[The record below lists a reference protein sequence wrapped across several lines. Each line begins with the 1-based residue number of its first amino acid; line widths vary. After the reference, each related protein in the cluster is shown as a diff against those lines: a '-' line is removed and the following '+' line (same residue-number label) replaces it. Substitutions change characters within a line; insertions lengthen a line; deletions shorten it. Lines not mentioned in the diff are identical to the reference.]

1 MASLKKNIF
10 WNSVRVGSNLVF
22 PLVTFPY
29 VSRVLGPDTIGLFNY
44 VTAIAAYFTLFA
56 SLGFPIYGVREIA
69 NVKDKPE
76 EFGNIVNSI
85 FTANVIA
92 TFIVYLA
99 YFVVALLI
107 SGEYLLL
114 YFIIGL
120 SVLMSCISFDWFYQG
135 IEDFRYITVR
145 SLIIKV
151 ISIVGLFI
159 FVHDKS
165 DLLAYA
171 ILSIVGTCGNNI
183 LNLIRINKYV
193 KLRFSLV
200 DCWKHTR
207 GASTLFLGTI
217 AVSLYTNLNSIMVG
231 ALGTMEAVG
240 FFTTGNKVVSLVM
253 TIITAVTSTIIPRM
267 SYLVG
272 NGKEEEA
279 AFLQKKTINLLNY
292 MSLPMIAG
300 LVILAKPIILVFSG
314 EEFLPSVIVLQIL
327 SFLLIVIPWSSFLG
341 LQILYPI
348 RKEKYGNYAVII
360 GALVNLVLNFFLI
373 PQYAY
378 VGVAVSVVCAETVIT
393 LAHYIFAMKYM
404 KLKLHDFIP
413 IKSVVSTLV
422 MALVVYVC
430 SCSSYSDYPVCVVVW
445 VIVGALVY
453 VGTLLLMKDKF
464 MKEMIFKIINR

>member
-1 MASLKKNIF
+1 MTSLRKNIF

-69 NVKDKPE
+69 NVKDDPKQ
-76 EFGNIVNSI
+76 FGNIVDAI

-92 TFIVYLA
+92 TFIVYIVYSL
-99 YFVVALLI
+99 VSLLI
-107 SGEYLLL
+107 GGEYLLL

-135 IEDFRYITVR
+135 IEDFKYITVR

-151 ISIVGLFI
+151 VSIVGLFI

-165 DLLAYA
+165 DLQAYA

-240 FFTTGNKVVSLVM
+240 FFTTGNKIVGLVM

-272 NGKEEEA
+272 SGKEEEA
-279 AFLQKKTINLLNY
+279 VLLQKKTINLLNY
-292 MSLPMIAG
+292 IALPMIAG

-314 EEFLPSVIVLQIL
+314 KEFLPSVIVLQIL
-327 SFLLIVIPWSSFLG
+327 SFLLIIIPWSSFLG

-348 RKEKYGNYAVII
+348 RKEKYGNYAVVT
-360 GALVNLVLNFFLI
+360 GALVNLVLNFILI
-373 PQYAY
+373 T
-378 VGVAVSVVCAETVIT
+378 C
-393 LAHYIFAMKYM
+393 
-404 KLKLHDFIP
+404 
-413 IKSVVSTLV
+413 
-422 MALVVYVC
+422 
-430 SCSSYSDYPVCVVVW
+430 W
-445 VIVGALVY
+445 R
-453 VGTLLLMKDKF
+453 
-464 MKEMIFKIINR
+464 N

>member
-1 MASLKKNIF
+1 MTSLKKNIF

-99 YFVVALLI
+99 YSVVALLI

-151 ISIVGLFI
+151 VSIVGLFI

-165 DLLAYA
+165 DLQAYA

-272 NGKEEEA
+272 SGKEEEA
-279 AFLQKKTINLLNY
+279 VLLQKKTINLLNY
-292 MSLPMIAG
+292 IALPMIAG

-314 EEFLPSVIVLQIL
+314 KEFLPSVIVLQIL
-327 SFLLIVIPWSSFLG
+327 SFLLIIIPWSSFLG

-348 RKEKYGNYAVII
+348 RKEKYGNYAVVT
-360 GALVNLVLNFFLI
+360 GALVNLVLNFILI
-373 PQYAY
+373 PRYSY
-378 VGVAVSVVCAETVIT
+378 IGVAISVVCAEMVIT
-393 LAHYIFAMKYM
+393 LVHYIFAMRYM
-404 KLKLHDFIP
+404 KLKFHDFIP
-413 IKSVVSTLV
+413 IKSIISTLV
-422 MALVVYVC
+422 MALVVYKGF
-430 SCSSYSDYPVCVVVW
+430 SYSDHIVCVVAW
-445 VIVGALVY
+445 SMVGALVY
-453 VGTLLLMKDKF
+453 VGALLLMRDEF

>member
-1 MASLKKNIF
+1 M
-10 WNSVRVGSNLVF
+10 
-22 PLVTFPY
+22 
-29 VSRVLGPDTIGLFNY
+29 SRVLGPDAIGLFNY
-44 VTAIAAYFTLFA
+44 VTAVAGYFALFA

-69 NVKDKPE
+69 NVKDDPKQ
-76 EFGNIVNSI
+76 FGNIVDAI

-92 TFIVYLA
+92 TFIVYIA
-99 YFVVALLI
+99 YSLVSLLI
-107 SGEYLLL
+107 GGDNLLL
-114 YFIIGL
+114 YFIVGL

-135 IEDFRYITVR
+135 IEDFKYITVR
-145 SLIIKV
+145 SLLIKV
-151 ISIVGLFI
+151 VSIVGLFI

-240 FFTTGNKVVSLVM
+240 FFTTGNKIVSLVM

-279 AFLQKKTINLLNY
+279 VLLQKKTINLLNY
-292 MSLPMIAG
+292 IALPMIAG
-300 LVILAKPIILVFSG
+300 LVILARPIILAFSG

-327 SFLLIVIPWSSFLG
+327 SFLLIIIPWSSFLG
-341 LQILYPI
+341 LQILYPV
-348 RKEKYGNYAVII
+348 RKEKYGNYAVVT

-373 PQYAY
+373 PRYAY
-378 VGVAVSVVCAETVIT
+378 VGVAISVVCAETVIT
-393 LAHYIFAMKYM
+393 LVHYIFAMKYM
-404 KLKLHDFIP
+404 NLKFHDFIP
-413 IKSVVSTLV
+413 VRSIIATLA
-422 MALVVYVC
+422 MALVVYG
-430 SCSSYSDYPVCVVVW
+430 CSSYNDHSVYVVAW
-445 VIVGALVY
+445 TMVGALVY
-453 VGTLLLMKDKF
+453 VGALLLMRDKF
-464 MKEMIFKIINR
+464 MKEMILKIINR

>member
-292 MSLPMIAG
+292 MSLPMI
-300 LVILAKPIILVFSG
+300 
-314 EEFLPSVIVLQIL
+314 
-327 SFLLIVIPWSSFLG
+327 
-341 LQILYPI
+341 
-348 RKEKYGNYAVII
+348 
-360 GALVNLVLNFFLI
+360 FLI

-430 SCSSYSDYPVCVVVW
+430 SSYSDYPVCVVVW

>member
-171 ILSIVGTCGNNI
+171 ILSIVGTCGNN
-183 LNLIRINKYV
+183 LSLIHI
-193 KLRFSLV
+193 SEP
-200 DCWKHTR
+200 TR
-207 GASTLFLGTI
+207 
-217 AVSLYTNLNSIMVG
+217 
-231 ALGTMEAVG
+231 
-240 FFTTGNKVVSLVM
+240 
-253 TIITAVTSTIIPRM
+253 P
-267 SYLVG
+267 
-272 NGKEEEA
+272 
-279 AFLQKKTINLLNY
+279 
-292 MSLPMIAG
+292 
-300 LVILAKPIILVFSG
+300 
-314 EEFLPSVIVLQIL
+314 
-327 SFLLIVIPWSSFLG
+327 
-341 LQILYPI
+341 
-348 RKEKYGNYAVII
+348 
-360 GALVNLVLNFFLI
+360 
-373 PQYAY
+373 
-378 VGVAVSVVCAETVIT
+378 
-393 LAHYIFAMKYM
+393 
-404 KLKLHDFIP
+404 
-413 IKSVVSTLV
+413 
-422 MALVVYVC
+422 
-430 SCSSYSDYPVCVVVW
+430 
-445 VIVGALVY
+445 
-453 VGTLLLMKDKF
+453 
-464 MKEMIFKIINR
+464 